1 MMHNPPHP
9 GEIIRE
15 ECLAPLNM
23 SVTAAAEALGVSRK
37 TVSELVNEK
46 AAVTPEMAIRLAA
59 AFGTSAE
66 VWVNLQAAHD
76 LWQAS
81 QRADEIRSRVRVV
94 TFPTRAARDQVPK
107 VRRVGTSA
115 PASRQVVPRSLPGR
129 IAAERAGGPV
139 AKKRLK

>member
-9 GEIIRE
+9 GEILRE
-15 ECLAPLNM
+15 ECLAPLDM

-46 AAVTPEMAIRLAA
+46 AAVTPEMAIRLAE

-94 TFPTRAARDQVPK
+94 TLPSRAARDPARK
-107 VRRVGTSA
+107 VRRTGTSA
-115 PASRQVVPRSLPGR
+115 PAPRQVVPRSASGR
-129 IAAERAGGPV
+129 IAAQRVGGPV
-139 AKKRLK
+139 AKKRVK